1 MPRTEDLWTDI
12 YYKGTEPPVMR
23 GREREEVR
31 EAIFSPEQRAYRFFS
46 RFTFTKPTD
55 KMRDAGRRIDSIS
68 RRLVVDRPELRV
80 SIHTTFLRG
89 KSVTFESILYCRP
102 SIISS
107 VSVTPTSSFSSIP
120 VDPKYLPPRRDT
132 PKGIMLPEARH
143 DLIGFIPRFAHV
155 RTSAAYAYPSCR
167 CSVR

>member
-31 EAIFSPEQRAYRFFS
+31 EAILSSEQRAYRFFS

-89 KSVTFESILYCRP
+89 KPVTFESILYCRP

-107 VSVTPTSSFSSIP
+107 VLVTPTSSFSSIP
-120 VDPKYLPPRRDT
+120 VDPDT
-132 PKGIMLPEARH
+132 PKGIQLPEAS
-143 DLIGFIPRFAHV
+143 PRPHRPHTEVCA
-155 RTSAAYAYPSCR
+155 RTHK
-167 CSVR
+167 CSICLSELSLFCAVNPCM